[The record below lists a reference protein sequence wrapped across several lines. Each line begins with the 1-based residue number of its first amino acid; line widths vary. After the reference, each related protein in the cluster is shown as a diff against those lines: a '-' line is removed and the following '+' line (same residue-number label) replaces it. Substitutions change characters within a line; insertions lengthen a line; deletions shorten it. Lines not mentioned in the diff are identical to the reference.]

1 MSTLV
6 IETIG
11 YTAAVVTNISVYPQ
25 AYEVYVIVQTRQYT
39 KLNTLSITTFSLQTV
54 GCFFWLSYALIQHIL
69 PVIFGSIMC
78 IIPSTYILFNLIYFN
93 NQHSQQPI
101 EVNNE
106 TLETN
111 DHTEIIIASDSVYPI
126 QEIEN
131 SSNFSLNI
139 DTDLSTIE

>member
-39 KLNTLSITTFSLQTV
+39 KLKTLSITTFSLQTI
-54 GCFFWLSYALIQHIL
+54 GCFFWLSYALIQQII

-78 IIPSTYILFNLIYFN
+78 IIPSTYILFNLVYFN
-93 NQHSQQPI
+93 SSQSI
-101 EVNNE
+101 ENNE

-111 DHTEIIIASDSVYPI
+111 DHAEIIIASDSVYPI

-131 SSNFSLNI
+131 SPNFSLNI
-139 DTDLSTIE
+139 DTDLSAIE

>member
-6 IETIG
+6 IETLG
-11 YTAAVVTNISVYPQ
+11 YTAAVITNISVYPQ

-93 NQHSQQPI
+93 SQQPI
-101 EVNNE
+101 EGNNE

-131 SSNFSLNI
+131 SPNFSLNI